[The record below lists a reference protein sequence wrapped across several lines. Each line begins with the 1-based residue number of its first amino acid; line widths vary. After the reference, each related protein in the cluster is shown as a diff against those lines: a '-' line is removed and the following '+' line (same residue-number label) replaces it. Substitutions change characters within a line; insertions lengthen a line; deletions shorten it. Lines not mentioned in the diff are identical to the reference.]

1 MKTRNLLA
9 ALMAVVMLLGMGY
22 TLTACS
28 NDGDESNSSSS
39 EVRPEV
45 LVVFSFDG
53 LGDGSYNDQI
63 LRGIKLVENEYNQKM
78 SIKFVNPKDRE
89 EVESLCT

>member
-1 MKTRNLLA
+1 MKTNNLLA
-9 ALMAVVMLLGMGY
+9 TLMAVAMLLGMSY
-22 TLTACS
+22 SLTACS
-28 NDGDESNSSSS
+28 NDEDESNSSPS

-45 LVVFSFDG
+45 LVLFSFDG

-78 SIKFVNPKDRE
+78 SI
-89 EVESLCT
+89 